1 MQAAGGSATPE
12 EMTTLQ
18 VATGSRW
25 DALELMD
32 ALPRYRPHCVQK
44 GRSEWVVVAS
54 ADADAATLA
63 EDLRS
68 VVETLKRRRPLG
80 HAELLLDDGSSERLN

>member
-1 MQAAGGSATPE
+1 MQAPLRSDTPE
-12 EMTTLQ
+12 GMTTLQ

-32 ALPRYRPHCVQK
+32 ALPRYRPHLVQK
-44 GRSEWVVVAS
+44 GRSEWIVVAS
-54 ADADAATLA
+54 TDADAASLA
-63 EDLRS
+63 EDLRT

-80 HAELLLDDGSSERLN
+80 HAELLLDDGSSEPLN

>member
-1 MQAAGGSATPE
+1 
-12 EMTTLQ
+12 MTTLQ
-18 VATGSRW
+18 LATGSRW

-32 ALPRYRPHCVQK
+32 ALLRYSPHLVQK
-44 GRSEWVVVAS
+44 GRSEWVVYAS
-54 ADADAATLA
+54 ADADAASLA

-80 HAELLLDDGSSERLN
+80 HSELLLDDGTSEPLS

>member
-1 MQAAGGSATPE
+1 
-12 EMTTLQ
+12 MTTVQ

-25 DALELMD
+25 DAVELME
-32 ALPRYRPHCVQK
+32 ALPRYRPHLVQK
-44 GRSEWVVVAS
+44 GRSEWIVVAS
-54 ADADAATLA
+54 GDADAAKLA

-80 HAELLLDDGSSERLN
+80 HAELLLDDGSSEPLN

>member
-1 MQAAGGSATPE
+1 
-12 EMTTLQ
+12 MTTLQ

-32 ALPRYRPHCVQK
+32 ALPRYRPHLVQK
-44 GRSEWVVVAS
+44 GRSEWIVVAS
-54 ADADAATLA
+54 ADADVASLA
-63 EDLRS
+63 EDLRT

-80 HAELLLDDGSSERLN
+80 HAELLLDDGSSEPLN

>member
-1 MQAAGGSATPE
+1 MRAPLRSDTPE
-12 EMTTLQ
+12 GMTTLQ

-32 ALPRYRPHCVQK
+32 ALPRYRPHLVQK
-44 GRSEWVVVAS
+44 GRSEWIVVAS
-54 ADADAATLA
+54 TDADAASLA
-63 EDLRS
+63 EDLRT

-80 HAELLLDDGSSERLN
+80 HAELLLDDGSSEPLN

>member
-1 MQAAGGSATPE
+1 MQAPLRSDTPE
-12 EMTTLQ
+12 GMTTLQ

-32 ALPRYRPHCVQK
+32 ALPRYRPHLVQK

-54 ADADAATLA
+54 TDADAASLA
-63 EDLRS
+63 EDLRT

-80 HAELLLDDGSSERLN
+80 HAELLLDDGTSEHLN

>member
-1 MQAAGGSATPE
+1 MQAPLRSDTPE
-12 EMTTLQ
+12 GMTTLQ

-32 ALPRYRPHCVQK
+32 ALPRYRPHLVQK
-44 GRSEWVVVAS
+44 GRSEWIVVAS
-54 ADADAATLA
+54 TDADAASLA
-63 EDLRS
+63 EDLRT

-80 HAELLLDDGSSERLN
+80 HAELLLDDGTSEHLN

>member
-1 MQAAGGSATPE
+1 MQALLESDTPE
-12 EMTTLQ
+12 GMTTLQ

-32 ALPRYRPHCVQK
+32 ALPRYRPHLVQK

-54 ADADAATLA
+54 ADADADALA

-80 HAELLLDDGSSERLN
+80 HAELLLADGSSEPLN

>member
-1 MQAAGGSATPE
+1 MQAPLRSDTPE
-12 EMTTLQ
+12 GMTTLQ

-32 ALPRYRPHCVQK
+32 ALPRYRPHLVQK
-44 GRSEWVVVAS
+44 GRSEWIVVAS
-54 ADADAATLA
+54 TDADAASLA
-63 EDLRS
+63 EDLRA

-80 HAELLLDDGSSERLN
+80 HAALLLGDGSSEPLN